1 MSDLVVIGGGAA
13 GLFAAGFAAKGG
25 ASVTVLERGVRPARK
40 LLITGKGRCNV
51 TNNCSPEDFLRN
63 VRTNPRFLYGAASAF
78 SPADAMAFFESLGV
92 PLKTERGGRV
102 IPGVRPGRPDVAGTR
117 SSALRRRSGARL
129 VTSARVTDILAE
141 DGGVRGVRLE
151 DGRELSADAVLVAT
165 GGCSYPATGS
175 TGDGWRLAKAL
186 GHMVVPARASLVPV
200 RAKETWCAE
209 LMGLSLKNVTLTLRD
224 ARGKAVFSELGEMLF
239 THFGVSGPLVLS
251 ASSYLAG
258 DPGGFRME
266 IDLKPG
272 LDDRQLDARLL
283 RDFSAAE
290 KPRLCKRPR
299 PAPAQKAHPGRG
311 EAVGHPARP
320 QGERGHAGGA
330 AGVRRAFKGAAVT
343 PAGLLPSR
351 RGGHGG
357 RRGGPGDRPAH
368 DGVQAREGAL
378 FRGGS
383 DRRGRADGGLQPPD
397 RLVDGP
403 PGREG
408 RQSERIKGEKRMI
421 SIAIDGPAGAG
432 KSTIARAIAK
442 ELGYI
447 YVDTGALYRAIGL
460 YANANGVATDDPAGV
475 ERLLGG
481 IKVELRYKNGE
492 QRVFLNGYDVSEEIR
507 RPEVSMAAS
516 NVSAIPAVRQF
527 LFALQQ
533 NMAVEHDVVMDGRDI
548 GTIVLPGA
556 QVKIFLTAS
565 PRSGRARRYDEL
577 KAKGHDVDYDALL
590 EEVRQRDYNDSH
602 RAIAQLKQADD
613 ALLVDTTGN
622 TLEQSVQVLTK
633 LVKERL
639 RDVL

>member
-25 ASVTVLERGVRPARK
+25 ASVTVLERGARPARK

-102 IPGVRPGRPDVAGTR
+102 FPVSDRAADVAD
-117 SSALRRRSGARL
+117 ALVRFAKASGARL

-186 GHMVVPARASLVPV
+186 GHTVVPARASLVPV
-200 RAKETWCAE
+200 RAKEPWCAE

-283 RDFSAAE
+283 RDFSAA
-290 KPRLCKRPR
+290 KNRDFANALDQLLPKKLIPVAVRLSGIPPDRKVN
-299 PAPAQKAHPGRG
+299 
-311 EAVGHPARP
+311 AVTR
-320 QGERGHAGGA
+320 EE
-330 AGVRRAFKGAAVT
+330 RRAFAALLKALPVT
-343 PAGLLPSR
+343 PAGLLPVE
-351 RGGHGG
+351 
-357 RRGGPGDRPAH
+357 A
-368 DGVQAREGAL
+368 GV
-378 FRGGS
+378 
-383 DRRGRADGGLQPPD
+383 
-397 RLVDGP
+397 VT
-403 PGREG
+403 
-408 RQSERIKGEKRMI
+408 
-421 SIAIDGPAGAG
+421 AG
-432 KSTIARAIAK
+432 
-442 ELGYI
+442 
-447 YVDTGALYRAIGL
+447 
-460 YANANGVATDDPAGV
+460 GVAVREIDPRTM
-475 ERLLGG
+475 E
-481 IKVELRYKNGE
+481 
-492 QRVFLNGYDVSEEIR
+492 S
-507 RPEVSMAAS
+507 
-516 NVSAIPAVRQF
+516 
-527 LFALQQ
+527 
-533 NMAVEHDVVMDGRDI
+533 
-548 GTIVLPGA
+548 
-556 QVKIFLTAS
+556 
-565 PRSGRARRYDEL
+565 
-577 KAKGHDVDYDALL
+577 
-590 EEVRQRDYNDSH
+590 
-602 RAIAQLKQADD
+602 
-613 ALLVDTTGN
+613 
-622 TLEQSVQVLTK
+622 K
-633 LVKERL
+633 LVKGLYFAGEVI
-639 RDVL
+639 DVDALTGGYNLQIAWSTALLAAKGVNRNG